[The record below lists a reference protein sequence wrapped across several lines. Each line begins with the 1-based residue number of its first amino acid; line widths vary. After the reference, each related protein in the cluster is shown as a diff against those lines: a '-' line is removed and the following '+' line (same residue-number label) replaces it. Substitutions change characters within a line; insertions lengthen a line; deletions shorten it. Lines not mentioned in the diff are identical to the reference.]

1 MITALFMAAILPALS
16 IDSAKAESKYFLPYQ
31 IAWIHDDAPRRLV
44 EKSVRIG
51 WTWADAF
58 KNVRKRIRHSNRDYL
73 FATRDQGSAIEY
85 VQVAYKFAEIFNLT
99 KSIVSHGIED
109 VRVPVH
115 NEDGKDTGF
124 TEEMK
129 MGVIKFDNGSRILAF
144 SSNPNAMRVYG
155 GDVGLDEFAFH
166 PQPEAL
172 WETAQGRI
180 TWGFDLGMWSA
191 HNGNDTLFYVFA
203 QEAAA
208 GKGGWNYYRVT
219 MENAVDL
226 GLVEKINKV
235 RGTTWTR
242 EQFIQDCKD
251 RARLPE
257 VYEQAY
263 NCNPSGATS
272 AIVPWATVEG
282 CMLDYQIERLHF
294 EEKELLSLFGEFTRE
309 RETARGNQ
317 IASVL
322 QSHFKKLF
330 SAVEKHRLGFDVA
343 ASGQG
348 DLAAIYVD
356 AIRRGELHLSGLLTC
371 RTQDWNFLKL
381 ALFTFMRHTTAVQAA
396 GDETGLGRQICWEA
410 AKEFPGRFAQT
421 NFSSSKADMGTRLM
435 NELSERK
442 KRFPKDHKDIAFD
455 YFALRK
461 HHTGGS
467 PGKWIF
473 TEGNN
478 ALNSSSH
485 CDIAWGGG
493 LSSEANAALMG
504 IGAVVG

>member
-1 MITALFMAAILPALS
+1 MIAALIMAAILPALN
-16 IDSAKAESKYFLPYQ
+16 IDSPKAESKYFLPYQ
-31 IAWIHDDAPRRLV
+31 IAWIHDNARRRLV

-51 WTWADAF
+51 WTFADAF
-58 KNVRKRIRHSNRDYL
+58 KNVRKRLQHANRDYL

-85 VQVAYKFAEIFNLT
+85 VETCYKFAEIFNLT
-99 KSIVSHGIED
+99 KSILSRGVED
-109 VRVPVH
+109 MKVPVFK
-115 NEDGKDTGF
+115 DGKDTGL
-124 TEEMK
+124 TEDVK
-129 MGVIKFDNGSRILAF
+129 TGYIKFDNGSRILAF

-208 GKGGWNYYRVT
+208 GKGGWSYYRVT
-219 MENAVDL
+219 MENAVEL

-235 RGTTWTR
+235 SGTKWTR
-242 EQFIQDCKD
+242 EEFIQDCKD

-272 AIVPWATVEG
+272 AIVPWATIEG
-282 CMLDYQIERLHF
+282 CMLDYKIERLHF
-294 EEKELLSLFGEFTRE
+294 EEAEILSLFGEFTTE
-309 RETARGNQ
+309 REKARSTQ
-317 IASVL
+317 IAAVL

-330 SAVEKHRLGFDVA
+330 TTTAKHRLGFDVA

-356 AIRRGELHLSGLLTC
+356 QLIASEMRLMGLLTC

-381 ALFTFMRHTTAVQAA
+381 ALFTFCRNLTALKAA

-410 AKEFPGRFAQT
+410 EKQFPGRFLKV

-435 NELSERK
+435 NEMSERR
-442 KRFPKDHKDIAFD
+442 KRFPKEHRDIAFD

-478 ALNSSSH
+478 ALNPHSH

-493 LSSEANAALMG
+493 LSSEADASKAEMGAL
-504 IGAVVG
+504 VG